1 MNDRLISADA
11 FQRTA
16 SERNWDGKITDYQ
29 LALVNYLLSIQPT
42 VDAVPVVRCKDCK
55 HNPTDPMGDWPRHGL
70 EFPDDICPAQCDDYW
85 YSWKPQDNFYC
96 AFGERKDNEETKA
109 DKR

>member
-42 VDAVPVVRCKDCK
+42 VDAVPVVRCKDCIYSV
-55 HNPTDPMGDWPRHGL
+55 PAIIDGL
-70 EFPDDICPAQCDDYW
+70 LKCELLLMTFFDDDFC
-85 YSWKPQDNFYC
+85 SM
-96 AFGERKDNEETKA
+96 GERREDASKTD
-109 DKR
+109 